1 MYKLLAAAI
10 VSIFMIIFV
19 FSFAPGTRR
28 KSDKPKKE
36 KPVIENNEINVSA
49 PKKVTDLMS
58 ANVNSDEKVN
68 FKKLSVPRGDAASHG
83 MDEKFF
89 EEFPVTEYQT
99 MNRNLEEKLVS
110 ISNARVKSAK
120 AKKYGANNE

>member
-10 VSIFMIIFV
+10 VSVFMIIFV

-28 KSDKPKKE
+28 KANKPKE
-36 KPVIENNEINVSA
+36 KPVVENNEIKVSA
-49 PKKVTDLMS
+49 PEKVTDLMS
-58 ANVNSDEKVN
+58 AKVNGDEKVQ

-89 EEFPVTEYQT
+89 DAFSVNEYQT